1 MRPVAASAVVTS
13 VVVALCAGCT
23 TGSGAARP
31 TASQSPRASASSVG
45 CVEATGKDT
54 AHDGVISAGPFR
66 DDQNWTAQGGKLW
79 VETSVE
85 QDRTGAVIRAER
97 TDGAGSPVVVRR
109 GWEERATP
117 DVDGFTGLF
126 FPGAI
131 RLPRKGTW
139 RIRVTIGADSG
150 CFLMTVS

>member
-1 MRPVAASAVVTS
+1 MRPVAVVAVAF
-13 VVVALCAGCT
+13 VVALCASCT

-31 TASQSPRASASSVG
+31 TASQSRASASSAG

-54 AHDGVISAGPFR
+54 AHDGVISAGSFL

-109 GWEERATP
+109 GWEEHATP

-131 RLPRKGTW
+131 RLPRTGTW
-139 RIRVTIGADSG
+139 RITVTIGADSG
-150 CFLMTVS
+150 CFLMIVS